1 MSGNVY
7 KGIKMDFGDGHS
19 ASSIFSSGVF
29 GYTYDDIITMPDH
42 ISLGINSVDLT
53 TRLSKRLNLNIPL
66 VSSPMDTVTESRM
79 SIGMAMLGGI
89 GFIHYNNTIE
99 EQVWKIGNVKR
110 WKNGFIT
117 RPHCLSLDATLEEID
132 KIYEERGFNS
142 FPITQNGRLGEPLLG
157 LASTRDHD
165 FIVDRKTKVSDIM
178 TPANQLIVAKSTST
192 LEEAQNIMKKHKK
205 GKLPIVNEN
214 FELVSLISRS
224 DLKKQRNYPLF
235 SKTQGQELL
244 VGAAL
249 GTRESDKERL
259 EAIKLAGVDIVVI
272 DSSQGDSDFQLNML
286 NHIKRTSPELDVVC
300 GNVVTVRQARRLIEA
315 GADSLRVGMGA
326 GSICTTQ
333 EVCAV
338 GRAQATAVYHVS
350 NFARQFGV
358 PVIADGGISNS
369 GHIVKALMLGA
380 STVMMGSLLA
390 GTEEAPG
397 DFFFQDGVR
406 VKRYRGMG
414 SIEAMQKGSKNRYFG
429 DTSNI
434 MVAQGVVG
442 SVIDRGSIKT
452 LIPYLLQSLRHGF
465 QDAGVYSIPQAHQF
479 LEQGKIRFEIRSPA
493 ALKEAGIHGLHS
505 YEGAN
510 ILQKRS

>member
-1 MSGNVY
+1 
-7 KGIKMDFGDGHS
+7 MDSGDGHS
-19 ASSIFSSGVF
+19 ASTIFSHGIF
-29 GYTYDDIITMPDH
+29 GYTYDDIIMMPDH
-42 ISLGINSVDLT
+42 ISFAVGNVDLT
-53 TRLSKRLNLNIPL
+53 TKLTKNISLNLPL

-79 SIGMAMLGGI
+79 ATGMAMLGGI
-89 GFIHYNNTIE
+89 GFIHYNNSIE

-117 RPHCLSLDATLEEID
+117 RPHCLGPSSILSEID
-132 KIYEERGFNS
+132 EIHEEKGYNS
-142 FPITQNGRLGEPLLG
+142 FPITDTGKVGGKLLG

-165 FIVDRKTKVSDIM
+165 FIVDRSKKVSEIM
-178 TPANQLIVAKSTST
+178 TPASELIVGPSNLT
-192 LEEAQNIMKKHKK
+192 LEEAQTLMKKHKK

-224 DLKKQRNYPLF
+224 DLKKKRDFPLF
-235 SKTQGQELL
+235 SKTRAEGLL

-249 GTRESDKERL
+249 GTRESDRERL
-259 EAIKLAGVDIVVI
+259 VAVKEAGVDVVVI
-272 DSSQGDSDFQLNML
+272 DSSQGDSDFQLEML
-286 NHIKRTSPELDVVC
+286 NHIKRAYPDLDVIC
-300 GNVVTVRQARRLIEA
+300 GNIVTTRQARRLIEA
-315 GADSLRVGMGA
+315 GADGLRVGMGA

-350 NFARQFGV
+350 KLARDFGV

-369 GHIVKALMLGA
+369 GHIIKALALGA

-414 SIEAMQKGSKNRYFG
+414 SLAAMQKGSKTRYFG
-429 DTSNI
+429 DAAKV
-434 MVAQGVVG
+434 MVAQGVSG
-442 SVIDRGSIKT
+442 TVIDRGSIKT
-452 LIPYLLQSLRHGF
+452 LIPYLVQSIRHGF
-465 QDAGVYSIPQAHQF
+465 QDAGVQSISQAHQF
-479 LEQGKIRFEIRSPA
+479 LYEGKLRFEIRSSA
-493 ALKEAGIHGLHS
+493 ALKEGGVHGLHS
-505 YEGAN
+505 YEGHTME
-510 ILQKRS
+510 KR